1 MYKCIH
7 MCLCVYRHSSKTY
20 MGWKIPETATN
31 NWYGGQEK
39 KVPPFPGLPQPPQLC
54 QRQWQE
60 AKGKE
65 RDRGGE
71 PNQAGRPLF
80 HTGSTET
87 QELKSFFM
95 NLYLDQKGLCR
106 LRSQAMP
113 MGLRADLRLQISSSP
128 ADFSGWG

>member
-1 MYKCIH
+1 
-7 MCLCVYRHSSKTY
+7 

-95 NLYLDQKGLCR
+95 NLSSGPKGLV
-106 LRSQAMP
+106 QAMLTSHAH
-113 MGLRADLRLQISSSP
+113 GLTCRPQT
-128 ADFSGWG
+128 ADFIQSC